1 MTRTCATVCRDSFI
15 SLVEEYDA
23 GKSPESKAAWL
34 SSNLGMQLPP
44 SADRYRP
51 MHCQPIHL

>member
-1 MTRTCATVCRDSFI
+1 MARNWATACRDSFI
-15 SLVEEYDA
+15 GLVEEYES

-44 SADRYRP
+44 SADRYIANP
-51 MHCQPIHL
+51 ST